1 MHYLSENMQQ
11 PIQKLE
17 NLILKET
24 IEMRKQKHNKLSLE
38 ILDLTVKAGLKT
50 DRIEDNRARALVN
63 LERYCEAVSIWNTL
77 KNCKNT
83 KIKESSEILFERFKS
98 QGLQQKIL
106 NEVDNTLNSKNDQ
119 AGAIRLLT
127 KAILQNPSDRKLHER
142 LGQVA
147 IMNENEKSSDSHDFM
162 ELTIHKQT
170 LAGFEAFITALE
182 HF

>member
-1 MHYLSENMQQ
+1 MMGENLIPKLKGTLAKNGWQMHYLSENMQQ

-77 KNCKNT
+77 KNC
-83 KIKESSEILFERFKS
+83 LC
-98 QGLQQKIL
+98 
-106 NEVDNTLNSKNDQ
+106 
-119 AGAIRLLT
+119 
-127 KAILQNPSDRKLHER
+127 
-142 LGQVA
+142 
-147 IMNENEKSSDSHDFM
+147 
-162 ELTIHKQT
+162 
-170 LAGFEAFITALE
+170 
-182 HF
+182 